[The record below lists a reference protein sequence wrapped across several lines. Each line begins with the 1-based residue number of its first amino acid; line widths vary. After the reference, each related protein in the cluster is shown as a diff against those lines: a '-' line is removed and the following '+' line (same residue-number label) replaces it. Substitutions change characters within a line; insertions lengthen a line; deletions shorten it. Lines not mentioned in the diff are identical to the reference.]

1 MGSNDIPGLTEFLRD
16 YPQMAIRPAATGL
29 LLRGQFAFTASAAP
43 HKPITDSYSLKIEVP
58 PEFPRALP
66 KVTELAN
73 KIPRNG
79 FFHVNGHDDSL
90 CLGSPLRLLL
100 NVSKNPT
107 LVGFAETC
115 LVPYLYAISHKLQF
129 GGPFIFKELAHGRPG
144 IHADCVDLLGLKTQ
158 SQAACAL
165 RMLAMKRRRA
175 NKLPCPCGCGKRLG
189 RCRLHHQLN
198 GLRKLTS
205 RAWFR
210 SQLN

>member
-1 MGSNDIPGLTEFLRD
+1 MGSNDIPGLTDFLRD
-16 YPQMAIRPAATGL
+16 YPQMVIRPAAAGL
-29 LLRGQFAFTASAAP
+29 LLRGQFAFTASAALY
-43 HKPITDSYSLKIEVP
+43 KPITDSYSLKIEVP
-58 PEFPRALP
+58 REFPRALP

-79 FFHVNGHDDSL
+79 FFHVNGNDDSL

-100 NVSKNPT
+100 SVSKHPT
-107 LVGFAETC
+107 LVGFAESC

-129 GGPFIFKELAHGRPG
+129 GGPFIFNELAHGNPG
-144 IHADCVDLLGLKTQ
+144 ILADYADLFGLKTQ
-158 SQAACAL
+158 TQAASAI
-165 RMLAMKRRRA
+165 RMLGMRKRLA

-205 RAWFR
+205 RAWFC
-210 SQLN
+210 SQIN